1 MARKRMLSQSFF
13 TSATMNDVSM
23 QTMLTFAGIWCWAD
37 DDGRGE
43 DDETLVKAAV
53 WPRRKSVTDKKVRAD
68 MNELTSKEVLC
79 RYTVNDIP
87 IIHVVAWFEHQSIS
101 HATKSKL
108 PPCQH
113 HEPEK
118 WSTFLMDDDPALHKF
133 RNDSGEP
140 PEWFASGSDTVQFR
154 SVKVSQVQK
163 GSAGTTRETAR
174 PSKSTSRTIGL
185 ANAI

>member
-13 TSATMNDVSM
+13 TSATMNDVPM

-53 WPRRKSVTDKKVRAD
+53 WPRRKSVTEKKVRTD
-68 MNELTSKEVLC
+68 MDLLTFKEVLC
-79 RYTVNDIP
+79 RYSVNDEP
-87 IIHVVAWFEHQSIS
+87 IIHVVGWFEHQYIS
-101 HATKSKL
+101 HPTKSKL
-108 PPCQH
+108 PPCQF

-118 WSTFLMDDDPALHKF
+118 WAMFLMDDDPSLHKF

-140 PEWFASGSDTVQFR
+140 PEWVRNDSDTVQF
-154 SVKVSQVQK
+154 SAGQVNQVQN
-163 GSAGTTRETAR
+163 GSPRKVLPLAK
-174 PSKSTSRTIGL
+174 SKTIGL